1 MSDKGQGT
9 ALALL
14 LNLSDNCLEQAQL
27 NTVVVHQEKVD
38 GVGGFEPTSAAME
51 KIEQEDS

>member
-1 MSDKGQGT
+1 MSDKGQGK

-27 NTVVVHQEKVD
+27 NTVVVHQEKV
-38 GVGGFEPTSAAME
+38 GRVGGFEPTSAAME
-51 KIEQEDS
+51 KIEQEDF